1 MSTTD
6 YTKDLDTLKTSLNQ
20 LNKEEL
26 DLSSAMQTY
35 QQGLKQHER
44 CVNTLTTLEQSIE
57 NNEWTVEP
65 VELKLED
72 IFTSLENIEQPIEEL
87 PETNLES
94 CIELLI
100 QAEHLVHAGY
110 QKLDLA
116 TDALTSSV
124 EKNIASKIG
133 SGIDEVHRV

>member
-20 LNKEEL
+20 LNKEGWTL
-26 DLSSAMQTY
+26 AVPCKRIKRF
-35 QQGLKQHER
+35 KQHER

-65 VELKLED
+65 VELVED
-72 IFTSLENIEQPIEEL
+72 IFTIREYRTIDEEL

-94 CIELLI
+94 CIELLV
-100 QAEHLVHAGY
+100 QAERLLHAGY
-110 QKLDLA
+110 HQLSLRPM
-116 TDALTSSV
+116 
-124 EKNIASKIG
+124 
-133 SGIDEVHRV
+133 H